1 VFLGLTGE
9 NAKMNNSSQS
19 SIKVAIVVPT
29 YNEAETLPVLIEKV
43 LEQNIDGI
51 GFVVVDDGSP
61 DGTGEIADR
70 LADEFDGVFIVLHRE
85 SKQGLGTAYMAGFQ
99 IALDYGADQIVEMD
113 ADLSHPPE
121 VLRGLIGELYGADV
135 AVASR
140 YVSGGGVDPEWSWG
154 RRQISYWGNVGIRT
168 ILGLKV
174 KDATAGFKGF
184 RRKALESIGID
195 RLTLTGFGFQ
205 AEVAYRCQQAD
216 MNVVELP
223 YIFMERTAGK
233 SKMSLGIV
241 VEAFFALSWLR
252 IRG

>member
-1 VFLGLTGE
+1 
-9 NAKMNNSSQS
+9 MNNSSQS

-85 SKQGLGTAYMAGFQ
+85 GKQGLGTAYMAGFQ

-135 AVASR
+135 VVASR

-184 RRKALESIGID
+184 RRKTLESIGID

-216 MNVVELP
+216 MNVVEHP
-223 YIFMERTAGK
+223 YIFMERTSGK

>member
-1 VFLGLTGE
+1 
-9 NAKMNNSSQS
+9 MNNSSQS

-85 SKQGLGTAYMAGFQ
+85 GKQGLGTAYMAGFQ

-233 SKMSLGIV
+233 SKMSFGII
-241 VEAFFALSWLR
+241 VEALFALLWLR

>member
-1 VFLGLTGE
+1 LTGE
-9 NAKMNNSSQS
+9 NAKMNDTSNSSL
-19 SIKVAIVVPT
+19 KVAIVVPT
-29 YNEAETLPVLIEKV
+29 YNESETLPVLIEKV
-43 LEQNIDGI
+43 LEQNIGGI
-51 GFVVVDDGSP
+51 GFIVVDDGSP

-85 SKQGLGTAYMAGFQ
+85 GKQGLGTAYMAGFQ
-99 IALDYGADQIVEMD
+99 IALDSGADQIVEMD

-140 YVSGGGVDPEWSWG
+140 YVIGGGVDPEWSWG

-233 SKMSLGIV
+233 SKMSFGII
-241 VEAFFALSWLR
+241 VEAFFALLWLR

>member
-1 VFLGLTGE
+1 
-9 NAKMNNSSQS
+9 MNDTSNSSL
-19 SIKVAIVVPT
+19 KVAIVVPT
-29 YNEAETLPVLIEKV
+29 YNESETLPVLIEKV

-85 SKQGLGTAYMAGFQ
+85 GKQGLGTAYMAGFQ
-99 IALDYGADQIVEMD
+99 MALDSGADQIVEMD

-121 VLRGLIGELYGADV
+121 VLRRLIGELYGADV

-223 YIFMERTAGK
+223 YTFMERTAGK
-233 SKMSLGIV
+233 SKMSFGIV
-241 VEAFFALSWLR
+241 VEALFALLWLR

>member
-1 VFLGLTGE
+1 
-9 NAKMNNSSQS
+9 
-19 SIKVAIVVPT
+19 
-29 YNEAETLPVLIEKV
+29 
-43 LEQNIDGI
+43 
-51 GFVVVDDGSP
+51 
-61 DGTGEIADR
+61 
-70 LADEFDGVFIVLHRE
+70 
-85 SKQGLGTAYMAGFQ
+85 
-99 IALDYGADQIVEMD
+99 MD

-140 YVSGGGVDPEWSWG
+140 YVIGGGVDPEWSWG

-233 SKMSLGIV
+233 SKMSFGII
-241 VEAFFALSWLR
+241 VEAFFALLWLR